1 MKGLYRPLVKEQVAK
16 YLTRVKAH
24 LLGSDGS
31 PATGTQEV
39 EVVQAIVREGTPP
52 LLSLLVTKLPF
63 MAFEERKDAVQIFNG
78 VLHSYRAELPD
89 GVEFVLQ
96 HPDLLTEIACGYVLQ
111 LDSLSHARL
120 RCIKIS
126 QYKHDHTFMKQ
137 RNTV

>member
-1 MKGLYRPLVKEQVAK
+1 M
-16 YLTRVKAH
+16 
-24 LLGSDGS
+24 
-31 PATGTQEV
+31 
-39 EVVQAIVREGTPP
+39 
-52 LLSLLVTKLPF
+52 
-63 MAFEERKDAVQIFNG
+63 QIFNG